1 MPARQEGNF
10 DPPGYSDC
18 SREKILVQWVLS
30 GHLGAAKHGV
40 DTDFG
45 HLKYLF
51 PSAVE
56 HIFSREHSWSPN
68 FTLAEPAS
76 RRQFVIVGSQYKL
89 RFGLGE
95 IYAFS

>member
-1 MPARQEGNF
+1 MPVRQEGNF

-18 SREKILVQWVLS
+18 PREKILVPKVLS
-30 GHLGAAKHGV
+30 GYLGVAIPEV

-51 PSAVE
+51 PPAVE

-68 FTLAEPAS
+68 FILAEPAS
-76 RRQFVIVGSQYKL
+76 RG
-89 RFGLGE
+89 
-95 IYAFS
+95 